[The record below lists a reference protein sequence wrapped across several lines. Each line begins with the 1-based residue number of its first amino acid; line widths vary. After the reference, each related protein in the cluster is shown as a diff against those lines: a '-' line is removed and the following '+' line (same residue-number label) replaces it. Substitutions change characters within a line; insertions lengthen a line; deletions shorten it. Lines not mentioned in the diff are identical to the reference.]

1 MKAVFAKRR
10 FDFNQQCLKYLR
22 YVLNDHFVLVLVF
35 LLGFV
40 LYQYSN
46 LLRHFPKNHWPIMAG
61 LVLVSLVLLWLGRVA
76 TYLEPAD
83 RVFLLPQ
90 EDDLIAQIKGARW
103 WSFLVWGGLQTLF
116 LLALAPLFLALGFS
130 KLGFLVFLLF
140 MLLVKGGLVL
150 FKSRKLLI
158 AGNLNW
164 EEALAQEQGRKQAI
178 LKFYS
183 LFTNVKGISSQTK
196 RRGYLDFLLAGLT
209 KKQSQLW
216 SNLYLRAYLRSG
228 DYLALSLR
236 LLFLSLLSFILV
248 KAGLV
253 ALALALLFDYLL
265 LFQLLSLTK
274 HYDYQYL
281 TQLFPL
287 GAGLKK
293 ANLKQVLRGI
303 LYGLVLLQ
311 AIVLLIFSFSWQN
324 LALLVGVALLLVEL
338 YLPYKLKKLFA

>member
-103 WSFLVWGGLQTLF
+103 RSFLVWGGLQTLF

-236 LLFLSLLSFILV
+236 LLFLSLLS
-248 KAGLV
+248 
-253 ALALALLFDYLL
+253 
-265 LFQLLSLTK
+265 
-274 HYDYQYL
+274 
-281 TQLFPL
+281 
-287 GAGLKK
+287 
-293 ANLKQVLRGI
+293 
-303 LYGLVLLQ
+303 
-311 AIVLLIFSFSWQN
+311 
-324 LALLVGVALLLVEL
+324 
-338 YLPYKLKKLFA
+338 

>member
-1 MKAVFAKRR
+1 MKEVFVKRR

-22 YVLNDHFVLVLVF
+22 YVLNDHFVLVLIF
-35 LLGFV
+35 LLGFI

-46 LLRHFPKNHWPIMAG
+46 LLKHFPRNHWPIIAG
-61 LVLVSLVLLWLGRVA
+61 LAVVSLVLLWLGRVA

-83 RVFLLPQ
+83 QVFLLTQ
-90 EDDLIAQIKGARW
+90 ETGLIAQIKRARW
-103 WSFLVWGGLQTLF
+103 RNFLVWGSFQTLF
-116 LLALAPLFLALGFS
+116 LLILAPLFLALGLS
-130 KLGFLVFLLF
+130 KLGFVT
-140 MLLVKGGLVL
+140 LLVLMLVAKGTLVL
-150 FKSRKLLI
+150 FKSRKLLV

-196 RRGYLDFLLAGLT
+196 RRAYLDFLLVALA
-209 KKQSQLW
+209 KKQSKLW

-228 DYLALSLR
+228 DYLALTLR
-236 LLFLSLLSFILV
+236 LLLLSLLSLVFV

-253 ALALALLFDYLL
+253 ALALTLLFNYLL
-265 LFQLLSLTK
+265 LFQLLALTK

-287 GAGLKK
+287 GSDLRKI
-293 ANLKQVLRGI
+293 NLKQVLRGI
-303 LYGLVLLQ
+303 LYGLVLLEG
-311 AIVLLIFSFSWQN
+311 IFLLIFAFSWQN
-324 LALLVGVALLLVEL
+324 LGLLLGISLLLVEV
-338 YLPYKLKKLFA
+338 YLPYKLNKLFA